1 MTENSKVKSR
11 KDRIMEAA
19 LRIFAEKGFQDTTIA
34 EISKKAGVSEATVYE
49 NFGTKEDLLFA
60 IPEKVTVETIAEF
73 ERVLPYIK
81 GTEARIRAVLCSYI
95 RLYSENPD
103 YSALVLLQLMPNK
116 RFRQTKAHA
125 TIRRAAHILMD
136 CIRDGI
142 ADGTFK
148 KSINPYLLRSTL
160 LGTIEHIFIQWHLQE
175 SSTKAPIMDFL
186 DPLMENMLEG
196 IREKDQES
204 GMSLRL
210 NIEDVRLLNEMMQ
223 AKEKKGKKE
232 SGVSRKNAGQD
243 KQIELSKGVTP

>member
-1 MTENSKVKSR
+1 MTEKNKVKSR

-19 LRIFAEKGFQDTTIA
+19 LRIFADKGFQDTTIA

-81 GTEARIRAVLCSYI
+81 GTEARIRAVLCSYV
-95 RLYSENPD
+95 RLYHENPD

-125 TIRRAAHILMD
+125 TIRRSAHILLN

-142 ADGTFK
+142 EDGTFK
-148 KSINPYLLRSTL
+148 NNVNPYLLRSMF
-160 LGTIEHIFIQWHLQE
+160 LGTIEHMFIQWHLKGLSKKE
-175 SSTKAPIMDFL
+175 PVMDFL
-186 DPLMENMLEG
+186 DPLIDNILDG

-204 GMSLRL
+204 GLVLRL
-210 NIEDVRLLNEMMQ
+210 NIDDARLLNEMMQ
-223 AKEKKGKKE
+223 AKEKKEKRE
-232 SGVSRKNAGQD
+232 YGVSRKSAKQD
-243 KQIELSKGVTP
+243 KHLNKKKE

>member
-11 KDRIMEAA
+11 KDRIMESA
-19 LRIFAEKGFQDTTIA
+19 LRIFAEKNFQETTIA

-73 ERVLPYIK
+73 ERVLPYVK
-81 GTEARIRAVLCSYI
+81 GTEARIRAVLCSYV

-125 TIRRAAHILMD
+125 TIRRAAHILLD
-136 CIRDGI
+136 CIREGI
-142 ADGTFK
+142 EDGTFK
-148 KSINPYLLRSTL
+148 KNIDPYLLRSMF
-160 LGTIEHIFIQWHLQE
+160 LGTIEHMFIQWHLQE
-175 SSTKAPIMDFL
+175 SSRKEGIMDFL
-186 DPLMENMLEG
+186 DPFLELILDG
-196 IREKDQES
+196 IRTKNQES
-204 GMSLRL
+204 ALVLRL
-210 NIEDVRLLNEMMQ
+210 NMDDARLLNQLMQ

-232 SGVSRKNAGQD
+232 SGVSKKDVRAR
-243 KQIELSKGVTP
+243 